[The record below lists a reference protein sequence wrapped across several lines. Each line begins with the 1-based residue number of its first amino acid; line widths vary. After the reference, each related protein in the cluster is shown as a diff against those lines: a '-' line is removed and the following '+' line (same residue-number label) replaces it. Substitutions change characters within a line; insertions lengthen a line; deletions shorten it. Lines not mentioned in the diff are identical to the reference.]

1 MADTEVNVISH
12 LLKVESDA
20 SVLVSEAK
28 AEAAKRVAK
37 TQAEAEEA
45 VKKQVEQLRQKFD
58 ADYSEKIKVLSENHK
73 KIIDEYKET
82 VEAVEKDTV
91 VFDSLLTKLLN
102 S

>member
-28 AEAAKRVAK
+28 AEATKRVAK

-45 VKKQVEQLRQKFD
+45 VKKQVEQLRQKLD
-58 ADYSEKIKVLSENHK
+58 ADYSEKIKALSENHK
-73 KIIDEYKET
+73 KIIDEYRET
-82 VEAVEKDTV
+82 VEAVEKDTEA
-91 VFDSLLTKLLN
+91 FDSLLTKLLN